1 MKLFTPLYEMV
12 FRWAKH
18 EKAPWYLGGMSFAES
33 SFFPIPPDVML
44 MPMSLAKPE
53 KAMWYAWITTVFST
67 LGGLFG
73 YLIGAFLFA
82 SIEPWIIAAGYQPHY
97 FRIVDWFA
105 EYGFWI
111 MFIAGFSPLPYKMFT
126 LTAGATGMALV
137 PFLVASAISRGAR
150 FFLVAYLMKVSG
162 EKYEPLIRKW
172 VEWLGWL
179 VVGLVV
185 LYLML
190 R

>member
-12 FRWAKH
+12 LRWAKH

-105 EYGFWI
+105 EYGF
-111 MFIAGFSPLPYKMFT
+111 
-126 LTAGATGMALV
+126 
-137 PFLVASAISRGAR
+137 
-150 FFLVAYLMKVSG
+150 
-162 EKYEPLIRKW
+162 
-172 VEWLGWL
+172 
-179 VVGLVV
+179 
-185 LYLML
+185 
-190 R
+190 